1 MANRSDAQSG
11 DRPMSSPVVPLFE
24 RSILARM
31 GGAIAAIALLAVVG
45 MSVSGMVALSTQG
58 SGEAINLAGS
68 LRMQSWH
75 LASLHLTRDSR
86 DATTHARLMADAV
99 AGFEATLKAGPILD
113 MLPGGRDT
121 ELEASYKRV
130 AEAWRRDMRPL
141 FLSPAGPD
149 DAAERV
155 AVLGRVSR
163 FVADINLLVKRLEQA
178 TEAKILVMRMV
189 LGVALVI
196 TVLVVL
202 LTIHLIHHGL
212 VRPLQELLA
221 GAARMGLGDLAVR
234 TRHTGE
240 DELGRLGRAFN
251 LMAADLQKL
260 YQNLE
265 DRVAQKTEEL
275 TRSNRSLELLYHSIA
290 RLHGAPPGRETY
302 LAVLRDIEQVLGM
315 GHGIV
320 CLGEPGGRHGQAIA
334 TTMVNGDANPCAQAD
349 CVWCHGTETPRVS
362 IMKDGRQLL
371 TFPLSDAERQYGV
384 LIVDAPEGIHPEA
397 WQVQL
402 LEALSRHIGVAIG
415 AERRIEQSRRLGLLE
430 ERAVIA
436 RELHDSLAQ
445 SLAYM
450 RIQVSRLQ
458 AVIGQGDRQAEV
470 EEMLRELRVG
480 MSGAYRQLREL
491 LSTFRLKM
499 EGDSLHTA
507 LARTVDEFAERGGL
521 SIDLEVDLGRC
532 ALTPNEEIHVLHV
545 LREALSNVLNHARA
559 SHARVALACLPD
571 GTLEATVED
580 DGVGIVKSADV
591 HHYGMTIM
599 EERARSLQGTV
610 RYEPRAGG
618 GTRVTLAF
626 VPHSRRPVPLLRKA
640 AT

>member
-1 MANRSDAQSG
+1 
-11 DRPMSSPVVPLFE
+11 MSPPAVPLFE
-24 RSILARM
+24 RSMVARL

-45 MSVSGMVALSTQG
+45 MSVSSMVALSTRG

-68 LRMQSWH
+68 LRMHSWH
-75 LASLHLTRDSR
+75 LASLRLTRDSR
-86 DATTHARLMADAV
+86 GATTHEAEMARAV
-99 AGFEATLKAGPILD
+99 AAFESTLAAGAIRD
-113 MLPGGRDT
+113 MLPGGRDAQ
-121 ELEASYKRV
+121 LEASYRRV
-130 AEAWRRDMRPL
+130 AEDWRRDMRPL
-141 FLSPAGPD
+141 FLSPTTSV
-149 DAAERV
+149 DAATQA
-155 AVLGRVSR
+155 AVLQRVSR
-163 FVADINLLVKRLEQA
+163 FVADINLLVKQLEQA
-178 TEAKILVMRMV
+178 TEAKILVMQMV

-221 GAARMGLGDLAVR
+221 GTARMGQGDLAVR
-234 TRHTGE
+234 TTLTGE
-240 DELGRLGRAFN
+240 DDLGRLGQAFN

-265 DRVAQKTEEL
+265 GRVAQKTEEL

-290 RLHGAPPGRETY
+290 RLHGEPPGRDTY

-334 TTMVNGDANPCAQAD
+334 TTMRGGDANPCDKAD
-349 CVWCHGTETPRVS
+349 CIWCHGTETPRVS

-384 LIVDAPEGIHPEA
+384 LIVDAPDGMHPEA

-458 AVIGQGDRQAEV
+458 AVIGRQEKQAEV
-470 EEMLRELRVG
+470 AEMLRELREG

-499 EGDSLHTA
+499 EGEDLRSA
-507 LARTVDEFAERGGL
+507 LAQTVEEFAERGGL
-521 SIDLEVDLGRC
+521 AIELDVDLSGC

-545 LREALSNVLNHARA
+545 IREALSNVLNHA
-559 SHARVALACLPD
+559 HAGQAHVSLACAGD
-571 GTLEATVED
+571 GALEAAVED

-599 EERARSLQGTV
+599 EERARSLNGTV

-618 GTRVTLAF
+618 GTRVTLSF
-626 VPHSRRPVPLLRKA
+626 VPQSRRPIPLIRKA
-640 AT
+640 AS